1 MDIKSRNN
9 NRGRFVA
16 FMVFGL
22 FGCAPAARF
31 NLQYGGELR
40 QSDAEKIVA
49 ENPLGANENIK
60 ITTLGQ
66 GESVSHHIV
75 QVRDRENPHIHKTHD
90 GTVVMMKGRGYLIM
104 ENRRIELSVS
114 DVVYIP
120 RGVVHYYVNTS
131 SEPTVAFVTFSPPF
145 DGKDYVPVTTP

>member
-1 MDIKSRNN
+1 MDIKSRNS
-9 NRGRFVA
+9 NRGRFLT
-16 FMVFGL
+16 FLLFCL

-31 NLQYGGELR
+31 HLQYGGELR
-40 QSDAEKIVA
+40 QSDVEKIVA

-66 GESVSHHIV
+66 GESVSHHVI

-90 GTVVMMKGRGYLIM
+90 GTVVMMKGRGYLMM

-120 RGVVHYYVNTS
+120 RGVVHHYVNTG

-145 DGKDYVPVTTP
+145 DGKDTIPVTAP